1 MQPVRN
7 PFFTCLTTSS
17 VSFYSAT
24 NTLHSDN
31 PFLKPLPNPHSR
43 RSSDMSSIAPSQSA
57 SQIALMG
64 GDGTP
69 SYTPFSSPGSSQAHG
84 SSMVHGSG
92 SASRPVSDA
101 GGAHEYVLA
110 IPPAHSISEHLLPP
124 SKMMVE
130 EVEAEEGGGSS
141 EGESEEDEGGLEVH
155 ENKPFAF
162 VANGKHST
170 PPPPPPAP
178 RHREEEQPRRIDTL
192 PPFL

>member
-1 MQPVRN
+1 
-7 PFFTCLTTSS
+7 
-17 VSFYSAT
+17 
-24 NTLHSDN
+24 
-31 PFLKPLPNPHSR
+31 
-43 RSSDMSSIAPSQSA
+43 
-57 SQIALMG
+57 MG

-69 SYTPFSSPGSSQAHG
+69 ILHAVFEPWFQPGAWFQHG
-84 SSMVHGSG
+84 AMAPA